1 MRSIINFLSAEF
13 ALSVVKVNI
22 FTEESM
28 TQNVGK
34 LLAVGKWLGYLEQVE
49 SMVWSKSALF
59 AYAV

>member
-22 FTEESM
+22 FREESM

-34 LLAVGKWLGYLEQVE
+34 LLAVGKWLGYLEQVD
-49 SMVWSKSALF
+49 SMV
-59 AYAV
+59 